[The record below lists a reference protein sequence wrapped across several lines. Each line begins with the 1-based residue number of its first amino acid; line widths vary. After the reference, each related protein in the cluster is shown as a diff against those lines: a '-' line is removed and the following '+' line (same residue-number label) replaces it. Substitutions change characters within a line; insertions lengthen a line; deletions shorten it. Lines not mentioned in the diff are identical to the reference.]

1 MKIHV
6 IQHVA
11 FEGPAQIAKWA
22 EERAHA
28 VEITKLYNGD
38 PLPAVA
44 SGDALVIMGGPMS
57 VHDVNEYPWLRDE
70 MNFVRDEVSRGTKT
84 LGVCLGSQIIAQA
97 MGGRVYRNSE
107 KEIGWF
113 PVIRRR
119 MTVFN
124 TLPLPERMTVFHWH
138 GETYDLPPEAELIF
152 SSDGCANQGFI
163 IGSAVG
169 LQFHL
174 EMDRDSVGGI
184 VANCGSELVSGKYIR
199 CADDIVSGETL
210 YAKEGRGFLFDL
222 LDRALVI

>member
-6 IQHVA
+6 LQHVS

-22 EERAHA
+22 EERAHTL
-28 VEITKLYNGD
+28 EITRLYNGD
-38 PLPAVA
+38 PLPVVA

-57 VHDVNEYPWLRDE
+57 VHDVKDYPWLRDE
-70 MNFVRDEVSRGTKT
+70 MNFVRNEISRGTKT
-84 LGVCLGSQIIAQA
+84 LGVCLGSQIIAEA

-113 PVIRRR
+113 PVIRRQ

-163 IGSAVG
+163 IGPAVG

-174 EMDRDSVGGI
+174 EMDRESVEGI
-184 VANCGSELVSGKYIR
+184 VANCGNELVSGKYIR
-199 CADDIVSGETL
+199 CADDIISGETL
-210 YAKEGRGFLFDL
+210 YAREGRAFLFDL
-222 LDRALVI
+222 LDRAFAL